1 MGQAASQGEHLEDAF
16 MRTLGLQIQ
25 HLAPGEAVVAGEVRA
40 EHLNLH
46 GTVHGGFL
54 YALADSAFA
63 LASHSRG
70 PAVAL
75 SCRMDYFRPLSAGAR
90 VEARA
95 QEVNLSRR
103 TATYRVEVVSEG
115 KLVALFTGTVFRL
128 GGDAFPGAGEG
139 LSSGQNAWRK
149 EEG

>member
-1 MGQAASQGEHLEDAF
+1 MGRDASGEGLEDAF
-16 MRTLGLQIQ
+16 MRTLGLQVRY
-25 HLAPGEAVVAGEVRA
+25 LAPGEAVVSGVVGEA
-40 EHLNLH
+40 HLNLH
-46 GTVHGGFL
+46 GTAHGGFL

-63 LASHSRG
+63 LASNTRG

-75 SCRMDYFRPLSAGAR
+75 SCRMDYFRPLAAGAR

-95 QEVNLSRR
+95 QEVNLSPR
-103 TATYRVEVVSEG
+103 TATYRVEVVWEG

-128 GGDAFPGAGEG
+128 EGNALPGVGEG
-139 LSSGQNAWRK
+139 LPSGQNPWPK

>member
-1 MGQAASQGEHLEDAF
+1 MRDPF
-16 MRTLGLQIQ
+16 MEALGLKVL

-40 EHLNLH
+40 DHLNLH
-46 GTVHGGFL
+46 GTAHGGFL

-63 LASHSRG
+63 LASNTRG

-75 SCRMDYFRPLSAGAR
+75 SCRMDYFRPLGAGAR
-90 VEARA
+90 VEAMA
-95 QEVNLSRR
+95 VEVNLSRR

-128 GGDAFPGAGEG
+128 GGDGDDVPAGTGNLAQRE
-139 LSSGQNAWRK
+139 A
-149 EEG
+149 

>member
-25 HLAPGEAVVAGEVRA
+25 HLAPGEAVVAGVVGEA
-40 EHLNLH
+40 HLNLH

-63 LASHSRG
+63 LASNSRG

>member
-1 MGQAASQGEHLEDAF
+1 M
-16 MRTLGLQIQ
+16 
-25 HLAPGEAVVAGEVRA
+25 VAGGVGE

-63 LASHSRG
+63 LASNSRG

>member
-1 MGQAASQGEHLEDAF
+1 MRDPF
-16 MRTLGLQIQ
+16 MEALGLKVL
-25 HLAPGEAVVAGEVRA
+25 HLAPGEAAVGGGGRA
-40 EHLNLH
+40 DHLGLR
-46 GTVHGGFL
+46 GTAHGGFL

-63 LASHSRG
+63 LASNTRG

-75 SCRMDYFRPLSAGAR
+75 SCRMDYFRPLGAGAR

-95 QEVNLSRR
+95 VEVNLSRR

-128 GGDAFPGAGEG
+128 GGDGDDVPAGTGNLAPRE
-139 LSSGQNAWRK
+139 A
-149 EEG
+149 

>member
-1 MGQAASQGEHLEDAF
+1 MRDPF
-16 MRTLGLQIQ
+16 MEALGLEVV
-25 HLAPGEAVVAGEVRA
+25 HLAPGEAKVVGRVEKA
-40 EHLNLH
+40 HLNLH
-46 GTVHGGFL
+46 GTAHGGFL

-63 LASHSRG
+63 LASNSRG

-75 SCRMDYFRPLSAGAR
+75 SCRMDYFRPLYPGAL

-95 QEVNLSRR
+95 VEVNLSRR

-128 GGDAFPGAGEG
+128 GGEDVPARVGNPSQGE
-139 LSSGQNAWRK
+139 A
-149 EEG
+149 